1 MMDEK
6 KEARINESGLKQDF
20 EIIITP
26 GDVKQDVTSKVD
38 LKEAFY
44 NLGPSTDFASVFD
57 LERKDF
63 LDVLKIFSPGTA
75 IRTALDDILRARMG
89 ALIVVDQEGLSSIIE
104 GGFKVNCRFTPNRL
118 FELCK
123 MDGAI
128 VVSSDLKKIL
138 YANVLLTPN
147 PNIPTSETG
156 TRHKSG
162 ERTAIQANTF
172 VIVAR

>member
-75 IRTALDDILRARMG
+75 IRTALDDILRAQMG
-89 ALIVVDQEGLSSIIE
+89 ALIVLEKENIEGILE
-104 GGFKVNCRFTPNRL
+104 GGFKKNSLRKYSFNTECKGFYTGNRNKTQGSRKNCQTIRNNNDCCFR
-118 FELCK
+118 
-123 MDGAI
+123 
-128 VVSSDLKKIL
+128 KK
-138 YANVLLTPN
+138 
-147 PNIPTSETG
+147 
-156 TRHKSG
+156 K
-162 ERTAIQANTF
+162 
-172 VIVAR
+172 

>member
-1 MMDEK
+1 MMEEK
-6 KEARINESGLKQDF
+6 KEARISESGLKQDF

-26 GDVKQDVTSKVD
+26 GDVKPDMETAQVD

-75 IRTALDDILRARMG
+75 IRTALDDILRAQMG
-89 ALIVVDQEGLSSIIE
+89 ALIVLEKENLPSILE
-104 GGFKVNCRFTPNRL
+104 GGFKINCRFSSQKL
-118 FELCK
+118 VELAK

-128 VVSSDLKKIL
+128 IL
-138 YANVLLTPN
+138 
-147 PNIPTSETG
+147 
-156 TRHKSG
+156 
-162 ERTAIQANTF
+162 QAS
-172 VIVAR
+172 V